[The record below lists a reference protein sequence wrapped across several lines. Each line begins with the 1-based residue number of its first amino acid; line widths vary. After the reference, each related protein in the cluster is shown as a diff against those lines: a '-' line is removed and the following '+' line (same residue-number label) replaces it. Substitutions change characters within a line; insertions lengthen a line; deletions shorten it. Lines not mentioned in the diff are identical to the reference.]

1 MPPRELRIMKFDDKQ
16 LQVCFERNF
25 AEARGASDE
34 MRQIGALVATHDLF
48 QMLEGPHSS
57 RVHEAIWHLLLPKL
71 RPGLRAWFRR
81 PGAEVNSAAI
91 ELRDHLSQLA
101 GERLEKDTTHSLGA

>member
-1 MPPRELRIMKFDDKQ
+1 MPLFELRIMNFNDNQ
-16 LQVCFERNF
+16 LQACFERNF
-25 AEARGASDE
+25 AEAKGSSDE
-34 MRQIGALVATHDLF
+34 ARKVGALIATHDLF

-57 RVHEAIWHLLLPKL
+57 RVHEAIWLLLLPKL
-71 RPGLRAWFRR
+71 RPGLRAWYRR
-81 PGAEVNSAAI
+81 SGAEINPAAI

>member
-1 MPPRELRIMKFDDKQ
+1 MNFDDKQ
-16 LQVCFERNF
+16 LQACFERNF
-25 AEARGASDE
+25 AEATGASDE
-34 MRQIGALVATHDLF
+34 LRKVGALIATHDLF

-71 RPGLRAWFRR
+71 RPGLRAWYRR
-81 PGAEVNSAAI
+81 SGAEVTSTAI

-101 GERLEKDTTHSLGA
+101 GERLENETTHSLGA